1 MSQLDREGLISQSN
15 ALFPDN
21 TAQEITPT
29 DIRQFDLDVIDSFA
43 LTGSLVV
50 SASYAIS
57 SSHSDNSD
65 NSISASYAVT
75 ASHAEF
81 ADIATEA
88 EDLVITVKNTSGGTL
103 TKGTAVHAVGVTG
116 ESVNIIAA
124 SNDNASAMPAIGIL
138 SQQISN
144 NASGTCIIAGRDIG
158 LDTSGLVAGAAVYV
172 HTNGT
177 LTATKPTGSALIQ
190 NIGTAAKINASDG
203 EIIIQGSGRTND
215 LPNIQNGYLWVGDTN
230 GVPQA
235 VASSSIQT
243 DTSNLATTGSNTF
256 NGSQIISGSATLKGI
271 HPGNS
276 GTTSSLITL
285 DSDNGRITLYGN
297 QSQGIPFEPIVLTG
311 GGGED
316 GFTPPSIFG
325 IDTIGANTLSGSR
338 GEVGVIT
345 SGYGVLN
352 ANTGSSTTARV
363 YLGHKTP
370 AGGIYRSFESIGA
383 SGVTTLRGDTITLTP
398 SSSAATSVQLA
409 GDVTFNDELIAKQ
422 NIEVSNPSG
431 TPYIR
436 IGNTSQQYQFAGSE
450 IYTNRTLNPGNVY
463 AGFTVLDTGN
473 SMNGGININTYT
485 GIDGSTPVFQ
495 LFGGGGSGG
504 NGQTILAAKDDS
516 TVQFFKHN
524 YFNNTTE
531 FNNNVI
537 GNGPSVFKQLMEV
550 NSSNYPAPGDIFQ
563 VNQTSN
569 TAYQVA
575 NSALAGITGNE
586 IITNAQH
593 GDFVVNNASGSR
605 IKVYEQSRGTA
616 AGRDVEINGSMYL
629 GGADSDITI
638 SAGTNTSNR
647 NLILS
652 GSSVTLTSGTPMQI
666 NSAVTFNGAMLV
678 NSAIYQGQDTLGF
691 PSSSISNLYDYF
703 FVPLTP
709 FTTAV
714 NVDSFLGQGRTVN
727 LLVEQTSGT
736 GLIELQYSGGPA
748 GTTQL
753 FGPSAAVSG
762 SFLTPSTTPGSY
774 TSFELKAYNKGGT
787 PANIIVV
794 TSYEPNL
801 AIGDITQWQ

>member
-50 SASYAIS
+50 SASYA
-57 SSHSDNSD
+57 
-65 NSISASYAVT
+65 VT
-75 ASHAEF
+75 ASHALFSE
-81 ADIATEA
+81 EA
-88 EDLVITVKNTSGGTL
+88 ENAEHADAVQFPVIAKETL
-103 TKGTAVHAVGVTG
+103 TKGDPVYVSGFNNGEGKPEVLKADASDSSKMPVVGLAM
-116 ESVNIIAA
+116 VNA
-124 SNDNASAMPAIGIL
+124 SNNDHIFIISAGSFPNVDTDTGLTTPAIGDTL
-138 SQQISN
+138 YV
-144 NASGTCIIAGRDIG
+144 ASGGG
-158 LDTSGLVAGAAVYV
+158 Y
-172 HTNGT
+172 TNV
-177 LTATKPTGSALIQ
+177 KPTGTNLIQ
-190 NIGTAAKINASDG
+190 NIGVIGRVQQNTG
-203 EIIIQGSGRTND
+203 EIVVSAIQRTND
-215 LPNIQNGYLWVGDTN
+215 LPNIQNGYLWVGDSS

-235 VASSSIQT
+235 VATSSIVT
-243 DTSNLATTGSNTF
+243 DVDTGSLATTGSNVF
-256 NGSQIISGSATLKGI
+256 NGSQTVSGSVTLKGI

-316 GFTPPSIFG
+316 GFTSPSIFG

-338 GEVGVIT
+338 GEVGVIS

-409 GDVTFNDELIAKQ
+409 GDVTFNDELIAKE

-431 TPYIR
+431 NPYIR
-436 IGNTSQQYQFAGSE
+436 IGNTSQQYQFAGME
-450 IYTNRTLNPGNVY
+450 IYTNRTLNPGNQY

-504 NGQTILAAKDDS
+504 AGQTILAAKDDS

-550 NSSNYPAPGDIFQ
+550 NSSNNPAPGDIFQ

-575 NSALAGITGNE
+575 NSTLAGITGNE

-593 GDFVVNNASGSR
+593 GDFLVNNASGSR

-616 AGRDVEINGSMYL
+616 AGRDVEINGSTFI
-629 GGADSDITI
+629 GGADSDVTI
-638 SAGTNTSNR
+638 SAGAQGNGRT
-647 NLILS
+647 LLLS
-652 GSSVTLTSGTPMQI
+652 GSNVTLSSGTPMQI
-666 NSAVTFNGAMLV
+666 NSAVTFNGAMLI
-678 NSAIYQGQDTLGF
+678 NAAIYQGQDTLGF
-691 PSSSISNLYDYF
+691 PSASITNQDDYF

-709 FTTAV
+709 SNTVV
-714 NVDSFLGQGRTVN
+714 NVNSLIGEGRTVN

-736 GLIELQYSGGPA
+736 GLIELQYSGGPT

-753 FGPSAAVSG
+753 FGPAAAVSG
-762 SFLTPSTTPGSY
+762 SFLTPSTTPGSF
-774 TSFELKAYNKGGT
+774 TSFELKAYNVSGR
-787 PANIIVV
+787 PPVIAV

-801 AIGDITQWQ
+801 VIGDITQWQ